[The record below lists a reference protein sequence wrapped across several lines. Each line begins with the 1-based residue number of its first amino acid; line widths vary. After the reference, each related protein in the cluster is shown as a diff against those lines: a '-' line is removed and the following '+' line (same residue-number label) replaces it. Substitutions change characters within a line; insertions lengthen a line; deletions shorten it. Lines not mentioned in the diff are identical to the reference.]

1 MSGMSGSGSVFADAQ
16 VVGAPTVI
24 EGEGSVQ
31 ATAGVQ
37 TGPGVSDQ
45 KFLTTFPEFND
56 ASRYP
61 TLQRK
66 MWFDIAVANTD
77 PCRWGE
83 YYPMGIYLFVAHH
96 LALFGNQRGRS
107 PNSMPGRIPF
117 TMGSKSVGAVSV
129 SYDTSLLSSMKGLGI
144 WGLTL
149 YGMEYYRLLQLLG
162 MGGVQIGYGY
172 LPPAPSGHGFQGPN
186 VGYPNSWPAAW

>member
-1 MSGMSGSGSVFADAQ
+1 MSGMSGQGSVFADAQ
-16 VVGAPTVI
+16 VVGAPTII
-24 EGEGSVQ
+24 EGEGTVQ
-31 ATAGVQ
+31 ATAVVQ
-37 TGPGVSDQ
+37 GGPGISGQ
-45 KFLTTFPEFND
+45 KFLVAFPEFND

-77 PCRWGE
+77 ACRWGE
-83 YYPMGIYLFVAHH
+83 YYAMGIYLFVAHH

-129 SYDTSLLSSMKGLGI
+129 SYDTSLLSGMQGLGV

-149 YGMEYYRLLQLLG
+149 YGMVYYRLLQL
-162 MGGVQIGYGY
+162 
-172 LPPAPSGHGFQGPN
+172 
-186 VGYPNSWPAAW
+186 